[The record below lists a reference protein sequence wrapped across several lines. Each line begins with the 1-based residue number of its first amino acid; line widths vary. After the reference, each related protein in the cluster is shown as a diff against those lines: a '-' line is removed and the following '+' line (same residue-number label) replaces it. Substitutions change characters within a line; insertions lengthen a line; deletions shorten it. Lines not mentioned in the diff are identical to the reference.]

1 MRIATAAEMKQIDR
15 RAMEQYGIP
24 GVVLMENA
32 GLRVVEVIQD
42 ILKEIKGKVFTI
54 LVGKGNN
61 GGDGLVVARHLHN
74 RGGQVKV
81 LMLADPEE
89 FQGDARVNLNIWQKM
104 EQPVYQVN
112 QVNGINIV
120 KVALLN
126 TDLIVDAL
134 YGTGFRGSVNEKTGR
149 VIELINASPLPVVA
163 VDIPSG
169 LEADT
174 GRANGPCIR
183 ADHTVTFGLPKIG
196 LVVEPGAGYAGKL
209 HVVDISLPRTLTESK
224 EIPRQLL
231 TGDMI
236 ASWFKPRQSDAH
248 KGSYGRVLVLAGS
261 RGMTGAARMAA
272 KAALRAGAGLV
283 TLALPESSQPEA
295 AAAIDEAMTRGLPET
310 TEGTLAAAA
319 LEPVLAACRSADVLV
334 TGPGI
339 GTHPETVE
347 LIRALLP
354 RLTIPVVIDAD
365 ALNALAG
372 ATDLLAKLTVPAI
385 LTPHP
390 GEMGRLLDLTV
401 AEVQENRLDLARAAA
416 QRWNL
421 VTVLKGARTVIGTP
435 DGSLYINPTGNPGM
449 ATAGS
454 GDVLAGL
461 IAGLLAQGFSPE
473 RAAAAG
479 VYLHGA
485 AGDLAA
491 GRLGQLSTMAGDIL
505 EFLPEAMQ
513 SALNKTNLP

>member
-1 MRIATAAEMKQIDR
+1 MRIATEKEMKEIDR
-15 RAMEQYGIP
+15 RAMEQFGIP
-24 GVVLMENA
+24 GIVLMENA
-32 GLRVVEVIQD
+32 GLRVVEVIQE
-42 ILKEIKGKVFTI
+42 LFKEVKGKVFSI

-74 RGGQVKV
+74 RGAQVKV
-81 LMLADPEE
+81 LLLADPEE
-89 FQGDARVNLNIWQKM
+89 FQGDARVNLTIWQRM
-104 EQPVYQVN
+104 GQPLYQVH
-112 QVNGINIV
+112 QVNGINMV

-126 TDLIVDAL
+126 TDMVVDAL
-134 YGTGFRGSVNEKTGR
+134 YGTGFYGSVNEKVSR
-149 VIELINASPLPVVA
+149 VIELINASRVPVLA

-183 ADHTVTFGLPKIG
+183 AHHTVTFGLPKIG

-209 HVVDISLPRTLTESK
+209 HVVDISLPKTLTESK
-224 EIPRQLL
+224 DIARQLL
-231 TGDMI
+231 TREMI
-236 ASWFKPRQSDAH
+236 APWFKSRQSEAH
-248 KGSYGRVLVLAGS
+248 KGTYGRVLVVAGS

-283 TLALPESSQPEA
+283 TLALPESSQPVA

-310 TEGTLAAAA
+310 PAGTLALAA
-319 LEPVLAACRSADVLV
+319 LEPILAACGSADVLV

-339 GTHPETVE
+339 GSHPETVE
-347 LIRALLP
+347 LIRTLLP
-354 RLTIPVVIDAD
+354 KLTIPVVLDAD
-365 ALNALAG
+365 AINAVAG
-372 ATDLLAKLTVPAI
+372 AADLLAKLQVPAI

-390 GEMGRLLDLTV
+390 GEMGRLLDLPV
-401 AEVQENRLDLARAAA
+401 AEVQENRLDFARAAA
-416 QRWNL
+416 KKWNL
-421 VTVLKGARTVIGTP
+421 VAVLKGARTVIGAP

-454 GDVLAGL
+454 GDILAGL

-473 RAAAAG
+473 QAAAAG
-479 VYLHGA
+479 VYLHGS

-491 GRLGQLSTMAGDIL
+491 DRLGQPSTIAGDIL
-505 EFLPEAMQ
+505 EFLPKAMQ
-513 SALNKTNLP
+513 ESWGRFS

>member
-1 MRIATAAEMKQIDR
+1 
-15 RAMEQYGIP
+15 MEQYGIP

-42 ILKEIKGKVFTI
+42 VLKEVKGKVFTI

-74 RGGQVKV
+74 RGSQVKV
-81 LMLADPEE
+81 LLLADPEE

-104 EQPVYQVN
+104 GQPLYQVN
-112 QVNGINIV
+112 QINGINIV

-134 YGTGFRGSVNEKTGR
+134 YGTGFHGSVNEKVGR
-149 VIELINASPLPVVA
+149 VIDLINASRLPVVA

-169 LEADT
+169 VEADT
-174 GRANGPCIR
+174 GRAYGPCIQ

-196 LVVEPGAGYAGKL
+196 LVVEPGAGYAGRL
-209 HVVDISLPRTLTESK
+209 HVVDISLPRTLTDSK

-231 TGDMI
+231 TGEII
-236 ASWFKPRQSDAH
+236 APWFKPRQPTAH
-248 KGSYGRVLVLAGS
+248 KGTYGRVLVVAGS
-261 RGMTGAARMAA
+261 RGMTGAARMTAR
-272 KAALRAGAGLV
+272 AALRAGAGLV
-283 TLALPESSQPEA
+283 TLALPQSSQPVA
-295 AAAIDEAMTRGLPET
+295 TAAIDEAMTRGLPET
-310 TEGTLAAAA
+310 PEGTLAVDA
-319 LEPVLAACRSADVLV
+319 LEPILAASRSADVLI
-334 TGPGI
+334 TGPGM

-347 LIRALLP
+347 LVRALLP

-372 ATDLLAKLTVPAI
+372 VTGLLAKLTIPAVI
-385 LTPHP
+385 TPHP
-390 GEMGRLLDLTV
+390 GEMGRLLDLSA
-401 AEVQENRLDLARAAA
+401 AEVQEDRLDLARAAA
-416 QRWNL
+416 KRWNL
-421 VTVLKGARTVIGTP
+421 VTVLKGARTVITTP

-461 IAGLLAQGFSPE
+461 IAGLLAQGLSPE
-473 RAAAAG
+473 QAAAAG
-479 VYLHGA
+479 VYLHGS

-491 GRLGQLSTMAGDIL
+491 GRLGQLSTLAGDIL
-505 EFLPEAMQ
+505 EFLPEVIKNIVEGR
-513 SALNKTNLP
+513 SDR